1 LLHRRLRVFLA
12 ALIAL
17 TATTVVHAETSMSP
31 LLKEVGARL
40 AAEAAIDQQFVQ
52 EKRLRILKRPLRTEG
67 TLLYRR
73 ERGVCWHTA
82 QPVES
87 TLVLGE
93 EQLRQINGDQ
103 TLLVKAEQQPAL
115 FGFTRLFFAAL
126 SGQVDQLGDHF
137 ELQATGTT
145 EQWQLDL
152 QPRDAMLRK
161 LIAHMQLR
169 GGAHVEQVEVV
180 DREGETTHIRF
191 SPVTRPVDELERRC
205 FAE

>member
-1 LLHRRLRVFLA
+1 VLHRKLSAAIALA
-12 ALIAL
+12 ACAL
-17 TATTVVHAETSMSP
+17 LAHAETATSP

-40 AAEAAIDQQFVQ
+40 AAESSVDQQFVQ

-67 TLLYRR
+67 TMLYRR

-93 EQLRQINGDQ
+93 QQLLQINGDQ
-103 TLLVKAEQQPAL
+103 TLRLKAEQQPAL

-126 SGQVDQLGDHF
+126 SGQVDKLAEHF
-137 ELQATGTT
+137 ELQAGGTADH
-145 EQWQLDL
+145 WQLDL
-152 QPRDAMLRK
+152 QPRDALLQK
-161 LIAHMQLR
+161 FIARMMLR
-169 GGAHVEQVEVV
+169 GGVRVEQVEVV
-180 DREGETTHIRF
+180 DREGEITHIQF
-191 SPVTRPVDELERRC
+191 SPLSAPAGALEQRC